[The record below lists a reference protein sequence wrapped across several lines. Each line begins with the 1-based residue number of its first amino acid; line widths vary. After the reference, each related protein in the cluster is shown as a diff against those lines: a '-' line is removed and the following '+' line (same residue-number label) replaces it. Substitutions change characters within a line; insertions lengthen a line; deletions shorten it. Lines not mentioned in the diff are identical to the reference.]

1 MRAQITQAMKDAMR
15 ARDAERLST
24 IRLIQAALKDRD
36 IANRG
41 QGKGE
46 AGDDEIVQV
55 LAKMVKSRE
64 DAAKLY
70 DEGHRP
76 ELAAKERAEIEVI
89 RDFMPKQ
96 MGEDEVREAVKAAIA
111 ATGATSIKDM
121 GKVMAELKA
130 RHAGSMDF
138 GKASG
143 QIKAA
148 LS

>member
-89 RDFMPKQ
+89 RGFMPKQ
-96 MGEDEVREAVKAAIA
+96 MGEDEVRAAVTAAIA

-130 RHAGSMDF
+130 HHAGSMDF

-148 LS
+148 LG

>member
-89 RDFMPKQ
+89 RGFMPKQ
-96 MGEDEVREAVKAAIA
+96 MGEDEVRAAVTAAIA

>member
-1 MRAQITQAMKDAMR
+1 MRAKITEAMKDAMR
-15 ARDAERLST
+15 ARDAARLSAV
-24 IRLIQAALKDRD
+24 RLIQAAIKDRD

-41 QGKGE
+41 QGKAE

-76 ELAAKERAEIEVI
+76 ELAARERAEIEVI
-89 RDFMPKQ
+89 RGFMPAQ
-96 MGEDEVREAVKAAIA
+96 MDEEGVKAAVAAAIA
-111 ATGATSIKDM
+111 ATGAASIRDM

-130 RHAGSMDF
+130 RHAGAMDF
-138 GKASG
+138 ARAGAL
-143 QIKAA
+143 IKAA

>member
-89 RDFMPKQ
+89 RGFMPKQ

-121 GKVMAELKA
+121 GKVMADLKA

-143 QIKAA
+143 LIKAA
-148 LS
+148 LG

>member
-89 RDFMPKQ
+89 RGFMPKQ
-96 MGEDEVREAVKAAIA
+96 MGEDEVRAAVTAAIG

-121 GKVMAELKA
+121 GKVMADLKA

-138 GKASG
+138 SKASG

>member
-89 RDFMPKQ
+89 RGFMPKQ
-96 MGEDEVREAVKAAIA
+96 MGEDEVRAAVTAAIA

-143 QIKAA
+143 LIKAA

>member
-89 RDFMPKQ
+89 RGFMPKQ
-96 MGEDEVREAVKAAIA
+96 MGEDEVRAAVTAAIA

-148 LS
+148 LG

>member
-1 MRAQITQAMKDAMR
+1 
-15 ARDAERLST
+15 
-24 IRLIQAALKDRD
+24 
-36 IANRG
+36 
-41 QGKGE
+41 
-46 AGDDEIVQV
+46 
-55 LAKMVKSRE
+55 MVKSRE

-121 GKVMAELKA
+121 GKVMAALKA
-130 RHAGSMDF
+130 KHAAVLDMAKVGPIV
-138 GKASG
+138 KAKLG
-143 QIKAA
+143 G
-148 LS
+148 

>member
-46 AGDDEIVQV
+46 ARDDEIVQV

-89 RDFMPKQ
+89 RGFMPKQ
-96 MGEDEVREAVKAAIA
+96 MGEDEVRAAVTAAIA

-148 LS
+148 LG

>member
-89 RDFMPKQ
+89 RGFMPKQ
-96 MGEDEVREAVKAAIA
+96 MGEDEVRAAVTAAIA

-121 GKVMAELKA
+121 GKVMADLKA

-143 QIKAA
+143 LIKAA
-148 LS
+148 LG

>member
-1 MRAQITQAMKDAMR
+1 MRAQITEAMKDAMR

-24 IRLIQAALKDRD
+24 IRLIQAAIKDRD

-41 QGKGE
+41 QAKGE

-89 RDFMPKQ
+89 RGFMPKQ
-96 MGEDEVREAVKAAIA
+96 MSEDEVRAAVTAAIA
-111 ATGATSIKDM
+111 ATGATSVKDM

-143 QIKAA
+143 LIKAA
-148 LS
+148 LG

>member
-89 RDFMPKQ
+89 RGFMPKQ
-96 MGEDEVREAVKAAIA
+96 MGEDEVRAAVTAAIA

-143 QIKAA
+143 LIKAA
-148 LS
+148 LG

>member
-121 GKVMAELKA
+121 GKVMADLKA